1 MIRNGSSH
9 PQAAE
14 VHEVGVADR
23 SGPRRPHGGRA
34 IRLMRLVTRLSLA
47 ALAIALPASA
57 HAAGDGSWSFAVEG
71 LYIIDFVIFI
81 GLLAWLVRGPAR
93 KFIRA
98 RYERVTSEMEA
109 ASRVKAEADA
119 KLAEVDKLFT
129 TLEKEIVAIRDQ
141 FKADG
146 ERERAR
152 VVAET
157 EASVTKLRQSVQKQL
172 EQDTA
177 VLRETLEKELVAAL
191 LAATEA
197 KVRARVDQ
205 ATHKALAGAYIANLE
220 KLDDLSSTD
229 KAA

>member
-1 MIRNGSSH
+1 
-9 PQAAE
+9 
-14 VHEVGVADR
+14 
-23 SGPRRPHGGRA
+23 
-34 IRLMRLVTRLSLA
+34 MRLLFRLLAA
-47 ALAIALPASA
+47 ALAITLPATA
-57 HAAGDGSWSFAVEG
+57 HAAGDGSWSFAIEG

-81 GLLAWLVRGPAR
+81 GLLAWLVRGPAK

-98 RYERVTSEMEA
+98 RYERVTAEMEA

-119 KLAEVDKLFT
+119 RLAEVDKLFV
-129 TLEKEIVAIRDQ
+129 TLEKEVAAIRDQ
-141 FKADG
+141 FRADG
-146 ERERAR
+146 EREKAR

-157 EASVTKLRQSVQKQL
+157 EAAAAKLRQSVQKQL

-177 VLRETLEKELVAAL
+177 VLKETLEKELVAAL

-205 ATHKALAGAYIANLE
+205 ATHKALTGAYIANLE
-220 KLDDLSSTD
+220 QLDNLASTD